1 LFGDLEVHTANNVS
15 AAQMSLQK
23 AEQEEGDED
32 FVEEDEFEGLAGD
45 YSRVSVQKEAYVYK
59 SESSERQPSLNGS
72 KLLEQD
78 VS

>member
-1 LFGDLEVHTANNVS
+1 MFGDLEVHTASNVS

-23 AEQEEGDED
+23 AEQEGGDED

-59 SESSERQPSLNGS
+59 S
-72 KLLEQD
+72 
-78 VS
+78 